1 MAGREARAGSRP
13 TIADVA
19 EAAGV
24 ARSTV
29 SRAMNREH
37 TFYRSDSAARIRA
50 VAESLGYEPN
60 PSAANLRRRQTNTI
74 GVLVSRLTDTVMAT
88 LYEEIASACAA
99 RGYHALVAITYGDP
113 DLERENGHAM
123 LASRVDGLILTT
135 ATTEGGLCTELL
147 ERDIPHVLALRAY
160 GPSPSVTGDDA
171 LGGYLA
177 TRHLIDLGHR
187 EIGIV
192 AGPDE
197 APTALARR
205 EGYRRAFTEA
215 GLPER
220 PEFVYPSTFSM
231 ETGETAAEAFLAGG
245 QRPTAVFAVNDN
257 TAIGFTSVI
266 QRAGLRIPQD
276 LSVVGYN
283 DIPLVAR
290 LAVPLTSVRVPFRE
304 IASAAVDELV
314 NSINGQP
321 ISPHR
326 QRVLAPTLIP
336 RASTGRPSRLADD
349 PAQSTVQGAAT

>member
-1 MAGREARAGSRP
+1 MEGREARAGSRP

-19 EAAGV
+19 AAAGV

-37 TFYRSDSAARIRA
+37 TFYRSESAARIRA

-99 RGYHALVAITYGDP
+99 RGYHALVATTYGDP
-113 DLERENGHAM
+113 GLERDNGHTM

-147 ERDIPHVLALRAY
+147 ERGVPHVLALRAY
-160 GPSPSVTGDDA
+160 GSSPSVTGDDT

-177 TRHLIDLGHR
+177 TRHLVDLGHR
-187 EIGIV
+187 EIGILT
-192 AGPDE
+192 GPDE

-205 EGYRRAFTEA
+205 EGYRRALAEA
-215 GLPER
+215 GIPEV
-220 PEFVYPSTFSM
+220 PEFLYPSTFSM
-231 ETGETAAEAFLAGG
+231 ESGEAAAEAFLAAAR
-245 QRPTAVFAVNDN
+245 RPTAVFAVNDN
-257 TAIGFTSVI
+257 TAIGFTSMV
-266 QRAGLRIPQD
+266 QRAGLRIPAD

-283 DIPLVAR
+283 DIPLVGR

-304 IASAAVDELV
+304 IAAAAVDSLLDQV
-314 NSINGQP
+314 AG
-321 ISPHR
+321 R
-326 QRVLAPTLIP
+326 TGTGAGAARVVAPTLIP
-336 RASTGRPSRLADD
+336 RASTARPPVRE
-349 PAQSTVQGAAT
+349 PAAVSEG

>member
-1 MAGREARAGSRP
+1 MDGKGVRTGSRP

-19 EAAGV
+19 AAAGV

-29 SRAMNREH
+29 SRAMNRDH

-50 VAESLGYEPN
+50 VAEGLGYEPN

-74 GVLVSRLTDTVMAT
+74 GVLVPRLTDTVMAT
-88 LYEEIASACAA
+88 LYEEIATACGT
-99 RGYHALVAITYGDP
+99 RGYHALVATTYGDAQ
-113 DLERENGHAM
+113 LERENGLAM

-135 ATTEGGLCTELL
+135 ATTDGGLCSELL
-147 ERDIPHVLALRAY
+147 EGGVPHVLALRAY

-187 EIGIV
+187 LIGIV

-205 EGYRRAFTEA
+205 EGYRRALAEA
-215 GLPER
+215 GLVADPSFE
-220 PEFVYPSTFSM
+220 YDSTFSM
-231 ETGETAAEAFLAGG
+231 ESGEAAAAALLAGER
-245 QRPTAVFAVNDN
+245 RPTAVFAVNDN

-266 QRAGLRIPQD
+266 QRSGLRIPAD
-276 LSVVGYN
+276 LSVAGYN
-283 DIPLVAR
+283 DIPVVGR

-304 IASAAVDELV
+304 IAVAAVDSLLDQV
-314 NSINGQP
+314 AGRSAADRAGSSRI
-321 ISPHR
+321 
-326 QRVLAPTLIP
+326 LAPTLIP
-336 RASTGRPSRLADD
+336 RASTGRP
-349 PAQSTVQGAAT
+349 PVQESAGAAVA

>member
-1 MAGREARAGSRP
+1 MAGKEARAGSRP

-88 LYEEIASACAA
+88 LYEEIAAACAA
-99 RGYHALVAITYGDP
+99 RGYHALVATTYGDP
-113 DLERENGHAM
+113 GLERENGHAM

-135 ATTEGGLCTELL
+135 ATTEGGLCAELL
-147 ERDIPHVLALRAY
+147 ERGIPHVLALRAY
-160 GPSPSVTGDDA
+160 GASPSVTGDDP

-197 APTALARR
+197 APTALGRR
-205 EGYRRAFTEA
+205 EGYRRALAEG
-215 GLPER
+215 GLQER

-231 ETGETAAEAFLAGG
+231 ESGEAAAEAFLAGSR
-245 QRPTAVFAVNDN
+245 RPTAVFAVNDN

-304 IASAAVDELV
+304 IAAAAVDELLT
-314 NSINGQP
+314 SINGQP
-321 ISPHR
+321 ASPQR
-326 QRVLAPTLIP
+326 QRVLAPTVIP
-336 RASTGRPSRLADD
+336 RASTGRPPGEARDTA
-349 PAQSTVQGAAT
+349 PPRPQTAAR